1 MALRPYSNQGEMWG
15 PSPDLALPAG
25 HPARAIDEIIEKL
38 KLDRCNRKHLHT
50 AGEPAYDVR
59 GQVKILIYAYMR
71 GITSSREI
79 ARQCEENIAF
89 QFLTRNQCPDFRT
102 IALFRRK
109 KRHLLR
115 WVFKKTVSL
124 ARQMG
129 IARLGL
135 VALDSVKLP
144 ADASSGKKK
153 TEEQLNEELKKLDEY
168 LSKVEASDR
177 KEDGQYGLDVR
188 GDELP
193 ADIVGAQQRKEK
205 LEKALE
211 ILKERKAAAKREPP
225 KDVSVVDP
233 EAPWVKK
240 GGKFVRGYSG
250 QVAADSEH
258 QVIVGLKATAEGTDN
273 DQLNPMLQEVERTT
287 GQAPEQLV
295 ADSGYYT
302 DDAVLEASKSKTD
315 CVVPDS
321 ETAAQLNNP
330 KRSESEKVAYHTNRF
345 SYDEEKD
352 EFTCPQGKQLPFIRN
367 HKKRGQATK
376 VYRCADCPDCP
387 FHAECTEYASGLRSI
402 EVRADH
408 AEVRKIREKL
418 KTESM
423 KATYKK
429 RKAIIEPIFGRWQH
443 NWGIRRLRLRG
454 LAGFSIELHLLA
466 TAHNLTK
473 LFRFQQGLAQASL
486 GQA

>member
-1 MALRPYSNQGEMWG
+1 MALRKYSNQGEMWG

-38 KLDRCNRKHLHT
+38 GLQRCNRKYEHT
-50 AGEPAYDVR
+50 AGEAAYDVR
-59 GQVKILIYAYMR
+59 GTIKILIYAYMR
-71 GITSSREI
+71 GITSSREM

-89 QFLTRNQCPDFRT
+89 QFLTRGQCPDFRT

-115 WVFKKTVSL
+115 WVFRKTVVL

-135 VALDSVKLP
+135 VALDSVKFP
-144 ADASSGKKK
+144 ADASAGKKM
-153 TEEQLNEELKKLDEY
+153 TEAQLNEQLSKLDEY
-168 LSKVEASDR
+168 LSKVEGSDR
-177 KEDGQYGLDVR
+177 KEDGQYGPETR

-193 ADIVGAQQRKEK
+193 GDVAGAQQRKEK
-205 LEKALE
+205 LENALAV
-211 ILKERKAAAKREPP
+211 LRERQAQAKDQPP
-225 KDVSVVDP
+225 KDVSIVDP

-240 GGKFVRGYSG
+240 AGKVVRGYSG

-258 QVIVGLKATAEGTDN
+258 KIIVAVKATAEPVDSE
-273 DQLNPMLQEVERTT
+273 QLNPMLKEVEKTT
-287 GQAPEQLV
+287 GQAPDQLV

-302 DDAVLEASKSKTD
+302 DDAVVEASKGKTD

-321 ETAAQLNNP
+321 ETAARLNNP
-330 KRSESEKVAYHTNRF
+330 KRSEKKETAYHVSCF
-345 SYDEEKD
+345 AYDAEKD
-352 EFTCPQGKQLPFIRN
+352 EFTCPQGKSLRFTGN
-367 HKKRGQATK
+367 HKSHGHVKK
-376 VYRCADCPDCP
+376 VYRCNDCDACP
-387 FHAECTEYASGLRSI
+387 FRAECTANKRGFRTV
-402 EVRADH
+402 EVRQDH
-408 AEVRKIREKL
+408 VLIRTLREKVSSE
-418 KTESM
+418 TG
-423 KATYKK
+423 KAIYKK

-466 TAHNLTK
+466 IAHNLTK
-473 LFRFQQGLAQASL
+473 LVRYGHAVAT
-486 GQA
+486 A

>member
-1 MALRPYSNQGEMWG
+1 MALRKYSNQGEMWG

-38 KLDRCNRKHLHT
+38 NLDRCNRKHLHT

-59 GQVKILIYAYMR
+59 GMVKILIYAYMR
-71 GITSSREI
+71 GITSSREM

-89 QFLTRNQCPDFRT
+89 QFLTRGQSPDFRT

-115 WVFKKTVSL
+115 WVFRQTVTL

-129 IARLGL
+129 MARLGL

-144 ADASSGKKK
+144 ADASSGKKM
-153 TEEQLNEELKKLDEY
+153 TAAQLHEELRKLDEY
-168 LSKVEASDR
+168 LRKVEASD
-177 KEDGQYGLDVR
+177 KGEDGQYGSDAR

-193 ADIVGAQQRKEK
+193 PEVVNAQQRKEK

-211 ILKERKAAAKREPP
+211 VLKERQAAAKREPP

-258 QVIVGLKATAEGTDN
+258 QVIVGLKATAQGTDS
-273 DQLNPMLQEVERTT
+273 DQLNPMLQEVEKTT
-287 GQAPEQLV
+287 GQAPDQLV

-302 DDAVLEASKSKTD
+302 DDAVLEAANSKTD

-330 KRSESEKVAYHTNRF
+330 KRSESKEAAYHVSRF
-345 SYDEEKD
+345 AYDEAKD
-352 EFTCPQGKQLPFIRN
+352 EFVCPQEKKLPFVRN
-367 HKKRGQATK
+367 HKKHGQPTK
-376 VYRCADCPDCP
+376 IYRCADCQDCP
-387 FHAECTEYASGLRSI
+387 FRTQCTDHASGFRSI
-402 EVRADH
+402 EVRNDH

-418 KTESM
+418 KTDSG

-454 LAGFSIELHLLA
+454 LAGFSVELHLLA
-466 TAHNLTK
+466 IAHNLAK
-473 LFRFQQGLAQASL
+473 LFRFQQSFARA
-486 GQA
+486 AATA

>member
-1 MALRPYSNQGEMWG
+1 MAVRKYSNQGEMWG

-38 KLDRCNRKHLHT
+38 GLDRCNRKHLHT

-59 GQVKILIYAYMR
+59 GMVKILIYAYMR

-89 QFLTRNQCPDFRT
+89 QFLTRGHFPDFRT

-115 WVFKKTVSL
+115 WVFKKTVAL

-144 ADASSGKKK
+144 ADASSGKKM
-153 TEEQLNEELKKLDEY
+153 TEAQLNEQLRKLDEY
-168 LSKVEASDR
+168 LGKVEASDQR
-177 KEDGQYGLDVR
+177 EDGQYGSETR

-193 ADIVGAQQRKEK
+193 PDVVGAQQRKEK
-205 LEKALE
+205 LEKALAV
-211 ILKERKAAAKREPP
+211 LKERQSAAKREPP

-258 QVIVGLKATAEGTDN
+258 QVIVGLKATAQGTDN
-273 DQLNPMLQEVERTT
+273 DQLNPMLKEVEATA
-287 GQAPEQLV
+287 GQAPDQLV

-302 DDAVLEASKSKTD
+302 DDAVLEAAKSKTD

-330 KRSESEKVAYHTNRF
+330 KRSDSEGAAYHVSQF
-345 SYDEEKD
+345 SYDEAKD
-352 EFTCPQGKQLPFIRN
+352 EFTCPQGKRVPFVRN
-367 HKKRGQATK
+367 HEKRGQPTK
-376 VYRCADCPDCP
+376 VYRCADCHDCP
-387 FHAECTEYASGLRSI
+387 YRSQCTEHASGFRSI
-402 EVRADH
+402 ELRADH

-418 KTESM
+418 KTESG
-423 KATYKK
+423 KTTYKK

-454 LAGFSIELHLLA
+454 LAGFSVELHLLA
-466 TAHNLTK
+466 IAHNLTK
-473 LFRFQQGLAQASL
+473 LFKFQQSCAQAAL
-486 GQA
+486 

>member
-1 MALRPYSNQGEMWG
+1 MALRPYSNQGELWG

-25 HPARAIDEIIEKL
+25 HMARALDEIIEKL
-38 KLDRCNRKHLHT
+38 CLDRCNRKHLHT

-59 GQVKILIYAYMR
+59 GMVKVLIYGYMR
-71 GITSSREI
+71 GITSSREM

-89 QFLTRNQCPDFRT
+89 QFLTRGGCPDFRT

-109 KRHLLR
+109 RRHLLR
-115 WVFKKTVSL
+115 WVFKKSVAL

-144 ADASSGKKK
+144 ADASSGKKM
-153 TEEQLNEELKKLDEY
+153 TEAQLNEELKKLDEY
-168 LSKVEASDR
+168 LREVEAGDQ
-177 KEDGQYGLDVR
+177 KEDRQYGSETR

-193 ADIVGAQQRKEK
+193 PNVVGAQERKEK
-205 LEKALE
+205 LEKALAV
-211 ILKERKAAAKREPP
+211 LKERQSAAKREPP

-258 QVIVGLKATAEGTDN
+258 QVIVGLKATAQGTDN
-273 DQLNPMLQEVERTT
+273 DQLNPMLKEVETT
-287 GQAPEQLV
+287 VGQAPDQLV

-330 KRSESEKVAYHTNRF
+330 KRSESEKAAYHVSQF
-345 SYDEEKD
+345 SYDEAKD
-352 EFTCPQGKQLPFIRN
+352 EFICPQGKRVPYVSN
-367 HKKRGQATK
+367 HEKRGQPRK
-376 VYRCADCPDCP
+376 VYRCADCQDCP
-387 FHAECTEYASGLRSI
+387 SRTQCTEHASGFRSI
-402 EVRADH
+402 ELLVDH
-408 AEVRKIREKL
+408 AKVRKIREKL
-418 KTESM
+418 KTESG
-423 KATYKK
+423 KAIYKK

-454 LAGFSIELHLLA
+454 LAGFSVELHLLA

-473 LFRFQQGLAQASL
+473 LFRFRQVLAQTAVSL
-486 GQA
+486 